1 MIEVV
6 GVDSHIATVA
16 ACAVDAAGRELCSRE
31 FANDPSGH
39 AAFAAWIAEHR
50 PQGCRIGVE
59 GALGFAFALVEH
71 LLAEGLE
78 VVEVPAH
85 LTRRETRHLRGQ
97 GRSDPRDALAIA
109 RVTLRE
115 HKLAALRPA
124 GANRAL
130 KLVHDYRRQLTV
142 ERSRTANRLH
152 ADLHS
157 LYPGYRVRIPNLMR
171 VRHLAAAARLLRG
184 DERVQASLARRRL
197 AQLRRLDREI
207 HELRRELTELVA
219 ATHTGLVELCGVGPL
234 VAARILGEVGDIR
247 RFANKDAFAAGNGT
261 APIPASSGARH
272 RYRLNRGGN
281 RRLNDALHVMCLT
294 QMRIDPRARAY
305 IARRRAEG
313 KSTAEAMRS
322 LKRHLSDVIY
332 NQLQADLRATL
343 QSPQLP

>member
-16 ACAVDAAGRELCSRE
+16 ASGVDAAGRELASRE
-31 FANDPSGH
+31 FANDPAGH
-39 AAFAAWIAEHR
+39 EAFAAWIAECA

-71 LLAEGLE
+71 LLAAGLE

-115 HKLAALRPA
+115 QELAAASPRPPVA
-124 GANRAL
+124 RL

-142 ERSRTANRLH
+142 ERTRTANRLH
-152 ADLHS
+152 ADLFA
-157 LYPGYRVRIPNLMR
+157 LEPGYRTQARSPR
-171 VRHLAAAARLLRG
+171 VRHLAAAARMLRG
-184 DERVQASLARRRL
+184 DERMQARSRGDGWRGYAGSTARSTRSSASRPCSSPRPTPDSSGS
-197 AQLRRLDREI
+197 AGSR
-207 HELRRELTELVA
+207 
-219 ATHTGLVELCGVGPL
+219 PL
-234 VAARILGEVGDIR
+234 LAARILGEVGDIR
-247 RFANKDAFAAGNGT
+247 RFATRDAFAAGNGT
-261 APIPASSGARH
+261 APIPASCGARH
-272 RYRLNRGGN
+272 ALPAQP
-281 RRLNDALHVMCLT
+281 RRQPPPQLRDPHHGADPDAD
-294 QMRIDPRARAY
+294 RPPSPRH

-332 NQLQADLRATL
+332 NQLQADLRAAAEG
-343 QSPQLP
+343 PQLT